1 MALRVLIAGAGIGGL
16 CLAQGLRKSG
26 IDALVFER
34 DASAQVRGQGFRFRI
49 DADGDAALK
58 ACLTHDL
65 YDLYQATSSQ
75 SSPPNAA
82 YDFQM
87 REIFRMPAR
96 PGVPAQ
102 HTAVNRRTLREVL
115 MGHLEN
121 SIHFNHTLQHVDQTH
136 DTVIATFANG
146 TTASGDILVA
156 ADGINSVIRRQL
168 LPHIEPIDTGMR
180 CIYGTTPLTTELLDS
195 LPDIF
200 LSGFVPFAGPD
211 RQTLAIGIFRPHNPI
226 ADTALK
232 LAPTVR
238 LTPIHDYLMWLF
250 VAPLD
255 LYATTDDALRTA
267 APSTL
272 HQKALDLTK
281 NWHPTLRQILQ
292 QAEVST
298 LFQVPFR
305 TSPPIPTWP
314 SKRITFLGDTIHAMT
329 PAGGIGANTAMRDAA
344 LLTRLL
350 TATHHGAIT
359 LPSAIAQYEAEMR
372 LYGTAAVHQ
381 SLEGALRL
389 YRISLPESEAIS

>member
-16 CLAQGLRKSG
+16 CLAQGLRKAG

-34 DASAQVRGQGFRFRI
+34 DPSAQVRGQGFRFRI

-58 ACLTHDL
+58 ACLSQDL
-65 YDLYQATSSQ
+65 YDLYQATASQ
-75 SSPPNAA
+75 SSPPSAA
-82 YDFQM
+82 YDCQM
-87 REIFRMPAR
+87 REIFRMAGR

-121 SIHFNHTLQHVDQTH
+121 SIHFNHTLHKAEQTH
-136 DTVIATFANG
+136 DKVTATFANG
-146 TTASGDILVA
+146 AVEIGDMLVA
-156 ADGINSVIRRQL
+156 ADGINSVVRRKL

-232 LAPTVR
+232 LAPTAG

-255 LYATTDDALRTA
+255 HYATSDEDLRTA
-267 APSTL
+267 TPATL

-281 NWHPTLRQILQ
+281 EWHPTLRHILQ
-292 QAEVST
+292 QADVST
-298 LFQVPFR
+298 LFQVPIR
-305 TSPPIPTWP
+305 TSPPIPAWP
-314 SKRITFLGDTIHAMT
+314 STRITLLGDAIHAMT
-329 PAGGIGANTAMRDAA
+329 PAGGIGANTAMRDAE

-350 TATHHGAIT
+350 ASAHRGEIT
-359 LPSAIAQYEAEMR
+359 LLNAIAQYEAEMR
-372 LYGTAAVHQ
+372 LYGTAAVRQ
-381 SLEGALRL
+381 SLEGASRL
-389 YRISLPESEAIS
+389 YRISIPESEAVS

>member
-16 CLAQGLRKSG
+16 CLAQGLRKAG
-26 IDALVFER
+26 IKTLVFER

-58 ACLTHDL
+58 ACLSQDL
-65 YDLYQATSSQ
+65 YDLYKATSSQ
-75 SSPPNAA
+75 SSPPTAA

-87 REIFRMPAR
+87 REIFRMDSR
-96 PGVPAQ
+96 PGIPPQ

-115 MGHLEN
+115 MGYLGN
-121 SIHFNHTLQHVDQTH
+121 SIHFNHTLQRVTQTD
-136 DTVIATFANG
+136 DTVTATFANG
-146 TTASGDILVA
+146 TRASGDLLVA
-156 ADGINSVIRRQL
+156 ADGINSVVRHQL

-180 CIYGTTPLTTELLDS
+180 CIYGTTPLTTELLHT

-211 RQTLAIGIFRPHNPI
+211 RQTLAMGIFRPCNPI

-232 LAPTVR
+232 LTPTVR
-238 LTPIHDYLMWLF
+238 LTPIHDYIMWLY

-255 LYATTDDALRTA
+255 LYTTPDDDLRIAT
-267 APSTL
+267 PSTL

-281 NWHPTLRQILQ
+281 DWHPTLRQILQ
-292 QAEVST
+292 QADVST
-298 LFQVPFR
+298 LFQVPIR

-314 SKRITFLGDTIHAMT
+314 STRITLLGDAIHAMT

-344 LLTRLL
+344 LLTDLL
-350 TATHHGAIT
+350 TTAHRGEISLLNAIT
-359 LPSAIAQYEAEMR
+359 QYETEMR
-372 LYGTAAVHQ
+372 LYGTAAVRQ
-381 SLEGALRL
+381 SLEGATRL
-389 YRISLPESEAIS
+389 YRISTPESETIS

>member
-16 CLAQGLRKSG
+16 CLAQGLRKAG

-34 DASAQVRGQGFRFRI
+34 DGSAQVRGQGFRFRI

-58 ACLTHDL
+58 ACLSQDL

-75 SSPPNAA
+75 SSPPSAA
-82 YDFQM
+82 YDYEM

-96 PGVPAQ
+96 PGAPAQ

-121 SIHFNHTLQHVDQTH
+121 SIHFNHTLQHVDQTD
-136 DTVIATFANG
+136 DTVTATFSNG

-156 ADGINSVIRRQL
+156 ADGINSVVRRQL

-200 LSGFVPFAGPD
+200 LSGFVPFAGLD
-211 RQTLAIGIFRPHNPI
+211 RQTLAIGIFRLHNPI

-238 LTPIHDYLMWLF
+238 LTSIHDYLMWLF

-255 LYATTDDALRTA
+255 LYTTPDGDLRTTT
-267 APSTL
+267 PSTL

-281 NWHPTLRQILQ
+281 NWHPTLRQIIQ
-292 QAEVST
+292 QAEVPT
-298 LFQVPFR
+298 LFQVPIR

-314 SKRITFLGDTIHAMT
+314 STRITLLGDAIHAMT
-329 PAGGIGANTAMRDAA
+329 PAGGIGANTAMRDAE
-344 LLTRLL
+344 LLTRQL
-350 TATHHGAIT
+350 TAPHRGQTN
-359 LPSAIAQYEAEMR
+359 LLDAIAEYETQMR
-372 LYGTAAVHQ
+372 LYGTAAVRQ
-381 SLEGALRL
+381 SLEGASRL
-389 YRISLPESEAIS
+389 YRIPTPESEAVS